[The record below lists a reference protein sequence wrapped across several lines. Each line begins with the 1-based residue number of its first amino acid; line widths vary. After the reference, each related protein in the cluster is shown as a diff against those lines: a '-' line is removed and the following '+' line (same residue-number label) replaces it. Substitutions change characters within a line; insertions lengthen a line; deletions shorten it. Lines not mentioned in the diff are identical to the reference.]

1 MPRNEFSPPE
11 FSQPEIIN
19 TEMLPGIRACTRSIF
34 CAGAS
39 ANAKHNIAHAAKVSV
54 AEVIKQAL
62 PTTGTAEHPTNL
74 GNYNL
79 QGTGKAYRSLIHD
92 GILEVVNNHADT
104 VKPV

>member
-1 MPRNEFSPPE
+1 MPRNELPPE
-11 FSQPEIIN
+11 FDTSLQFN
-19 TEMLPGIRACTRSIF
+19 QEMFGGKLRACTRSIF
-34 CAGAS
+34 CASAS

-54 AEVIKQAL
+54 AEVEKQAL

-79 QGTGKAYRSLIHD
+79 QGTGEAYRSLIHD
-92 GILEVVNNHADT
+92 GILEVVNGHAVT